1 MMQFVLQNWMYLL
14 FGLVQYNFSFT
25 FFFVLSNQ
33 IDILLYVHNMKE
45 VRMIKGH
52 SDIPNYLDLVANL
65 EEFGLSKYESMAY
78 ITLVS
83 RGTLGASE
91 IAYYSNL
98 PRTKIYTT
106 LKKLE
111 RKKLS
116 TLSSQKP
123 MIAAATPPNEAF
135 GDIIALQQ
143 RRLAS
148 MNSILEKLEKLRQ
161 EGKKSYEEKK
171 YLIIEPNMVVRKIEE
186 LISSSKSS
194 IDLVLDSWGQNVV
207 FQCKSSIA
215 VASKKGVNIK
225 MLLGIESLITDRI
238 GTMPDCV
245 ETRSDTISG
254 NIIIF
259 DYKKIIFIDSTNGK
273 ASLVMTADPFGSAYV
288 NLFHE
293 KWKKALRVNMGML
306 DGKVPKAA
314 LILSKMVEGDLSQV
328 LLDMSMKKD
337 NDYAFLA
344 DEIQK
349 LDSGVQCQSIEE
361 IINIVDYALKIS
373 YSGYLK
379 YENQDNM
386 LKLHFDSKDRSI
398 VPWALIIIGYI
409 KKFGNNAQIIYDNN
423 QFKTNTIYIKLLNPT
438 VIQVAE

>member
-1 MMQFVLQNWMYLL
+1 
-14 FGLVQYNFSFT
+14 
-25 FFFVLSNQ
+25 
-33 IDILLYVHNMKE
+33 
-45 VRMIKGH
+45 MIKRP

-83 RGTLGASE
+83 RGTLAASE

-123 MIAAATPPNEAF
+123 MIATANPPNEAF
-135 GDIIALQQ
+135 GDIITLQE

-148 MNSILEKLEKLRQ
+148 MHNILDNLEKLRE

-171 YLIIEPNMVVRKIEE
+171 YLILEPNVVVRKIEE
-186 LISSSKSS
+186 LISSSKSN
-194 IDLVLDSWGQNVV
+194 IDLILDSWGQNVV
-207 FQCKSSIA
+207 FQCKPSIEA
-215 VASKKGVNIK
+215 ASKKGVKIK
-225 MLLGIESLITDRI
+225 MLLEIESLNTDGI
-238 GTMPDCV
+238 GTLSDCV
-245 ETRSDTISG
+245 ETRLDTISG
-254 NIIIF
+254 NILIF

-288 NLFHE
+288 KLFDE
-293 KWKKALRVNMGML
+293 KWRKALRLNVGML
-306 DGKVPKAA
+306 DDKVPKSA
-314 LILSKMVEGDLSQV
+314 LILSKIVESDLSQV
-328 LLDMSMKKD
+328 LLDMSMKQD
-337 NDYAFLA
+337 IDYTLLIN
-344 DEIQK
+344 EIEKFGGDTQFR
-349 LDSGVQCQSIEE
+349 SIEE
-361 IINIVDYALKIS
+361 IISIVDYALRIS

-379 YENQDNM
+379 YENQNNI
-386 LKLHFDSKDRSI
+386 LKLNSHSKDRSI
-398 VPWALIIIGYI
+398 VPWALIIVGYI
-409 KKFGNNAQIIYDNN
+409 KKFGNDAQIIHDSMGL
-423 QFKTNTIYIKLLNPT
+423 KTNTVYIKLLHST

>member
-1 MMQFVLQNWMYLL
+1 
-14 FGLVQYNFSFT
+14 
-25 FFFVLSNQ
+25 
-33 IDILLYVHNMKE
+33 
-45 VRMIKGH
+45 MIKRP

-83 RGTLGASE
+83 RGTLAASE

-123 MIAAATPPNEAF
+123 MIATANPPNEAF
-135 GDIIALQQ
+135 GDIITLQE

-148 MNSILEKLEKLRQ
+148 MHNILDNLEKLKD

-171 YLIIEPNMVVRKIEE
+171 YLILEPNVVVRKIEE
-186 LISSSKSS
+186 LISSSKSN
-194 IDLVLDSWGQNVV
+194 IDLILDSWGQNVV
-207 FQCKSSIA
+207 FQCKPSMA
-215 VASKKGVNIK
+215 AASKKGVKIK
-225 MLLGIESLITDRI
+225 MLLEIESLNTDGI
-238 GTMPDCV
+238 GTLSDCV

-254 NIIIF
+254 NILIF

-273 ASLVMTADPFGSAYV
+273 ASLVMTADPFGLAYV
-288 NLFHE
+288 KLFDE
-293 KWKKALRVNMGML
+293 KWRKALRLNVGML
-306 DGKVPKAA
+306 DDKVPKSA
-314 LILSKMVEGDLSQV
+314 LILSKIVESDLSQV
-328 LLDMSMKKD
+328 LLDMSMKQD
-337 NDYAFLA
+337 IDYTLLIN
-344 DEIQK
+344 EIEKFGGDTQFR
-349 LDSGVQCQSIEE
+349 SIEE
-361 IINIVDYALKIS
+361 IISIVDYALRIS

-379 YENQDNM
+379 YENQNNI
-386 LKLHFDSKDRSI
+386 LKLHSHSKDRSI
-398 VPWALIIIGYI
+398 VPWALIIVGYI
-409 KKFGNNAQIIYDNN
+409 KKFGNDAQIIHDSMGL
-423 QFKTNTIYIKLLNPT
+423 KTNTVYIKLLHST

>member
-1 MMQFVLQNWMYLL
+1 MLKRPN
-14 FGLVQYNFSFT
+14 
-25 FFFVLSNQ
+25 
-33 IDILLYVHNMKE
+33 
-45 VRMIKGH
+45 
-52 SDIPNYLDLVANL
+52 DIPNYLDLVANL

-135 GDIIALQQ
+135 GDIITLQE
-143 RRLAS
+143 RRMAS
-148 MNSILEKLEKLRQ
+148 MHSILENLEKLRQ
-161 EGKKSYEEKK
+161 EGKRSYEEKK
-171 YLIIEPNMVVRKIEE
+171 YLILEPNIVVRKIQE
-186 LISSSKSS
+186 LISSSKSN
-194 IDLVLDSWGQNVV
+194 IDLILDSWGQNVV

-215 VASKKGVNIK
+215 AASKKGVKIK
-225 MLLGIESLITDRI
+225 MLLGIESLITDVI
-238 GTMPDCV
+238 GTMPDGV
-245 ETRSDTISG
+245 ETRSDTTSG
-254 NIIIF
+254 NILIF

-273 ASLVMTADPFGSAYV
+273 ASLIMTADPFGSAYI

-293 KWKKALRVNMGML
+293 KWKKAMRLNIGML

-314 LILSKMVEGDLSQV
+314 LIMSKIVEGDLSQV

-337 NDYAFLA
+337 NDYAFL
-344 DEIQK
+344 
-349 LDSGVQCQSIEE
+349 IEE
-361 IINIVDYALKIS
+361 IEKHDSETQCKSIGEIINTVDYALRIS

-379 YENQDNM
+379 YENQNNM

-398 VPWALIIIGYI
+398 VPWALIVVGYI
-409 KKFGNNAQIIYDNN
+409 KKFGNDAQIIHDDSEL
-423 QFKTNTIYIKLLNPT
+423 KTNTIYIKLSHPT
-438 VIQVAE
+438 IIQVSE

>member
-1 MMQFVLQNWMYLL
+1 
-14 FGLVQYNFSFT
+14 
-25 FFFVLSNQ
+25 
-33 IDILLYVHNMKE
+33 
-45 VRMIKGH
+45 MIKGPN
-52 SDIPNYLDLVANL
+52 DIPNYLDLVANL

-135 GDIIALQQ
+135 GDIISLQE

-148 MNSILEKLEKLRQ
+148 MHNILENLEKMRQ

-171 YLIIEPNMVVRKIEE
+171 YLILEPNMVVRKIEE

-194 IDLVLDSWGQNVV
+194 IDLILDSWGQNVV

-215 VASKKGVNIK
+215 AASKKGVNIK
-225 MLLGIESLITDRI
+225 MLLGIESIITDGI
-238 GTMPDCV
+238 GTMPDGV
-245 ETRSDTISG
+245 ETRSDTTSG
-254 NIIIF
+254 NILIF

-273 ASLVMTADPFGSAYV
+273 ASLVMTPDPFGSAYV

-293 KWKKALRVNMGML
+293 KWKKALRLNTSML

-314 LILSKMVEGDLSQV
+314 LILSKMIESDLPHV
-328 LLDMSMKKD
+328 LLDISMKKD
-337 NDYAFLA
+337 NDYSLLI
-344 DEIQK
+344 DKIEK
-349 LDSGVQCQSIEE
+349 LDSDVQCQSIEE
-361 IINIVDYALKIS
+361 LINIVDYALRIS

-379 YENQDNM
+379 YENQESM
-386 LKLHFDSKDRSI
+386 LNLHFDSKDRSI
-398 VPWALIIIGYI
+398 GPWELIIIGYI
-409 KKFGNNAQIIYDNN
+409 K
-423 QFKTNTIYIKLLNPT
+423 
-438 VIQVAE
+438 

>member
-1 MMQFVLQNWMYLL
+1 
-14 FGLVQYNFSFT
+14 
-25 FFFVLSNQ
+25 
-33 IDILLYVHNMKE
+33 
-45 VRMIKGH
+45 MIKCPT
-52 SDIPNYLDLVANL
+52 DIPNYLDLVANL

-83 RGTLGASE
+83 RGTLAASE

-123 MIAAATPPNEAF
+123 MIATANPPNEAF
-135 GDIIALQQ
+135 GDIITLQE

-148 MNSILEKLEKLRQ
+148 MHNILDNLEKLRE

-171 YLIIEPNMVVRKIEE
+171 YLILEPNVVVRKIEE
-186 LISSSKSS
+186 LISSSKSN
-194 IDLVLDSWGQNVV
+194 IDLILDSWGQNVV
-207 FQCKSSIA
+207 FQCKPSIA
-215 VASKKGVNIK
+215 AASKKGVKIK
-225 MLLGIESLITDRI
+225 MLLEIESLNTDGI
-238 GTMPDCV
+238 GTLSDCV

-254 NIIIF
+254 NILIF

-288 NLFHE
+288 KLFDE
-293 KWKKALRVNMGML
+293 KWRKALRLNVGML
-306 DGKVPKAA
+306 DDKVPKAA
-314 LILSKMVEGDLSQV
+314 LILSKIVESDLSQV
-328 LLDMSMKKD
+328 LLDMSMKQD
-337 NDYAFLA
+337 IDYALLIN
-344 DEIQK
+344 EIEK
-349 LDSGVQCQSIEE
+349 FGGDTQCRSIEE
-361 IINIVDYALKIS
+361 IINIVDYALRIS

-379 YENQDNM
+379 YENQNNT
-386 LKLHFDSKDRSI
+386 LKLHSHSKDRSI
-398 VPWALIIIGYI
+398 VPWALIIVAYI
-409 KKFGNNAQIIYDNN
+409 KKFGNDAQIVHDSVGL
-423 QFKTNTIYIKLLNPT
+423 KTNTVYIKLLHST

>member
-1 MMQFVLQNWMYLL
+1 
-14 FGLVQYNFSFT
+14 
-25 FFFVLSNQ
+25 
-33 IDILLYVHNMKE
+33 
-45 VRMIKGH
+45 MIKRP

-83 RGTLGASE
+83 RGTLAASE

-123 MIAAATPPNEAF
+123 MIATANPPNEAF
-135 GDIIALQQ
+135 GDIITLQE

-148 MNSILEKLEKLRQ
+148 MHNILENLEKLRE

-171 YLIIEPNMVVRKIEE
+171 YLILEPNVVVKKIEE
-186 LISSSKSS
+186 LISSSKSN
-194 IDLVLDSWGQNVV
+194 IDLILDSWGQNVV
-207 FQCKSSIA
+207 FQCKPSIA
-215 VASKKGVNIK
+215 AASKKGVKIK
-225 MLLGIESLITDRI
+225 MLLEIESLNTDGI
-238 GTMPDCV
+238 GTLSDCV

-254 NIIIF
+254 NILIF

-273 ASLVMTADPFGSAYV
+273 ASLVMTEDPFGSAYV
-288 NLFHE
+288 KLFDE
-293 KWKKALRVNMGML
+293 KWRKALRLNVGML
-306 DGKVPKAA
+306 DDKVPKAA
-314 LILSKMVEGDLSQV
+314 LILSKIVESDLSQV
-328 LLDMSMKKD
+328 LLDMSMKQD
-337 NDYAFLA
+337 IDYALLIN
-344 DEIQK
+344 EIEK
-349 LDSGVQCQSIEE
+349 FGSDTQCRSIEE
-361 IINIVDYALKIS
+361 IISIVDYALKIS

-379 YENQDNM
+379 YENQNNI
-386 LKLHFDSKDRSI
+386 LKLHSHSKDRSI
-398 VPWALIIIGYI
+398 VPWALIIVGYI
-409 KKFGNNAQIIYDNN
+409 KKFGNDAQIIHDSMGLE
-423 QFKTNTIYIKLLNPT
+423 TNTVYIKLLHST

>member
-1 MMQFVLQNWMYLL
+1 MLKRPN
-14 FGLVQYNFSFT
+14 
-25 FFFVLSNQ
+25 
-33 IDILLYVHNMKE
+33 
-45 VRMIKGH
+45 
-52 SDIPNYLDLVANL
+52 DIPNYLDLVANL

-135 GDIIALQQ
+135 GDIITLQE

-148 MNSILEKLEKLRQ
+148 MHSILENLEKLRQ

-171 YLIIEPNMVVRKIEE
+171 YLILEPNIVVRKIQE
-186 LISSSKSS
+186 LISSSKSN
-194 IDLVLDSWGQNVV
+194 IDLILDSWGQNVI

-215 VASKKGVNIK
+215 AASKKGVNIK
-225 MLLGIESLITDRI
+225 MLLGIESLITDGI
-238 GTMPDCV
+238 GTMPDGV
-245 ETRSDTISG
+245 ETRSDTTSG
-254 NIIIF
+254 NILIF

-273 ASLVMTADPFGSAYV
+273 ASLVMTADPFGSAYI

-293 KWKKALRVNMGML
+293 KWKKAMRLNIGML

-314 LILSKMVEGDLSQV
+314 LILSKIVEGDLSQV
-328 LLDMSMKKD
+328 LLDMSMKKN
-337 NDYAFLA
+337 NDYAFL
-344 DEIQK
+344 
-349 LDSGVQCQSIEE
+349 IEE
-361 IINIVDYALKIS
+361 IEKHDSETQCKSIGEIINTVDYALRIS

-379 YENQDNM
+379 YENQNNM

-398 VPWALIIIGYI
+398 VPWALIVVGYI
-409 KKFGNNAQIIYDNN
+409 KKFGNDAQIIHDDSEL
-423 QFKTNTIYIKLLNPT
+423 KTNTIYIKLSHPT
-438 VIQVAE
+438 VIQVSE

>member
-1 MMQFVLQNWMYLL
+1 
-14 FGLVQYNFSFT
+14 
-25 FFFVLSNQ
+25 
-33 IDILLYVHNMKE
+33 
-45 VRMIKGH
+45 MIKGH
-52 SDIPNYLDLVANL
+52 DDIPNYLDLVANL

-123 MIAAATPPNEAF
+123 MIAAAIPPNEAF
-135 GDIIALQQ
+135 GDIITLQE

-148 MNSILEKLEKLRQ
+148 MHNILENLEKMRQ

-171 YLIIEPNMVVRKIEE
+171 YLILEPNMVVRKIEE
-186 LISSSKSS
+186 LILSSKSS
-194 IDLVLDSWGQNVV
+194 IDLILDSWGQNVV
-207 FQCKSSIA
+207 FQCKSSISA
-215 VASKKGVNIK
+215 ASKKGVNVK
-225 MLLGIESLITDRI
+225 MLLGIESISTDGF
-238 GTMPDCV
+238 GTMPDGV
-245 ETRSDTISG
+245 ETRSDTTSG
-254 NIIIF
+254 NILIF

-293 KWKKALRVNMGML
+293 KWKKALRLNTGML
-306 DGKVPKAA
+306 NGNFPKAA
-314 LILSKMVEGDLSQV
+314 LILSKMVESDLSDV

-337 NDYAFLA
+337 NDYSSLI
-344 DEIQK
+344 DKIEK
-349 LDSGVQCQSIEE
+349 LDSDVQCQSIEE
-361 IINIVDYALKIS
+361 LINITDYALRIS

-386 LKLHFDSKDRSI
+386 IKLHFDSKDRSI

-409 KKFGNNAQIIYDNN
+409 KKFGNDAQIMYGNSEL
-423 QFKTNTIYIKLLNPT
+423 KTNTVYLKLLHPP
-438 VIQVAE
+438 VIQLAE